1 MKENPKK
8 KFEGEFDE
16 SLSTLK
22 NFPEEWWIWNLFH
35 AVESS
40 SPTAAVVVVC
50 EEKIV
55 EDSKGSKS

>member
-8 KFEGEFDE
+8 KFKGEFDE
-16 SLSTLK
+16 SLRTSK
-22 NFPEEWWIWNLFH
+22 EFSGVMIWNLFH
-35 AVESS
+35 A
-40 SPTAAVVVVC
+40 TAVVVVVC